1 MQAVFAVFGI
11 NSDGLNLAINLLIL
25 FLVIIWFAL
34 HSLQP
39 PWSFVVAAI
48 GLVPIAAGLFNFC
61 LLGPLFSVDLL
72 GRPRT
77 NSAP

>member
-1 MQAVFAVFGI
+1 MGFVNFMLSIAGRVLRVVAGV
-11 NSDGLNLAINLLIL
+11 
-25 FLVIIWFAL
+25 VIIWFAL
-34 HSLQP
+34 HSLQS

>member
-1 MQAVFAVFGI
+1 MGFVNFMLSIAGRVLRVVAGV
-11 NSDGLNLAINLLIL
+11 
-25 FLVIIWFAL
+25 VIIWFAL